1 LVEKHL
7 KNETTAFRQLKQST
21 SSFKATLAFV
31 GAMIAIISVAVSLA
45 VTYGGDKTNLENLN
59 VKIEEFDDV
68 VGEIKTDFNKIIV
81 DLKAE
86 IVENRHKD
94 EERDVKL
101 NEISSNVKLL
111 LYQVEE
117 LNKKK

>member
-1 LVEKHL
+1 MG
-7 KNETTAFRQLKQST
+7 NGINDETTAFKQLKQST
-21 SSFKATLAFV
+21 SSFKAVLGFV
-31 GAMIAIISVAVSLA
+31 ISLFVLGSIVATLA
-45 VTYGGDKTNLENLN
+45 VTYGGDKTNLQNLN
-59 VKIEEFDDV
+59 V
-68 VGEIKTDFNKIIV
+68 IIV

-94 EERDVKL
+94 EARDIKL
-101 NEISSNVKLL
+101 NEIGSNVKLL